1 MYQSRCFYI
10 VYPAIV
16 GLQNLHQFP
25 YQDTAVSTL
34 AQRLLDLESESLG
47 QMRAYL

>member
-16 GLQNLHQFP
+16 GLQNLHQRFDYAGRGIEFP
-25 YQDTAVSTL
+25 GQFS
-34 AQRLLDLESESLG
+34 LLLG
-47 QMRAYL
+47 ELDRQYS